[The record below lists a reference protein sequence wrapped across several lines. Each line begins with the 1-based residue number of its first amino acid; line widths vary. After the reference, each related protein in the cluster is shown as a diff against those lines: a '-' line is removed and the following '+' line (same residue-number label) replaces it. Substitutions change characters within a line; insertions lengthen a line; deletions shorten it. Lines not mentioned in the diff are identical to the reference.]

1 MNPVALIYVF
11 IGFICFQSK
20 CHAEK
25 SELDQKILEVI
36 QKRSALKSQVY
47 SPKVSSDCKNKKEL
61 LSRAAL
67 IQTLTQPAQSSGK
80 WRLKFGFGKMFN
92 LNLISEAQA
101 STTLPHSLIS
111 SNGTTATFLT
121 NSADIS
127 SWAATLPAGTKV
139 TVTHYDASKKSGL
152 GQLVATPTHT
162 ETIIVTPPKSE
173 QNDSNMSLISLTSQN
188 QLQLPTLPSPLINPE
203 PKKLLQESLLITPPE
218 SLGQPSYPESFAVD
232 PNEILLKNKPIK
244 QETDSHPLYQT
255 PPASTID
262 VQLTAQAL
270 LMNVKPDP
278 TLDPNLSLKREF
290 GDVDPGLQVNNQQ
303 DNWCNITTMND
314 IKREVLDEL
323 FENHATNN
331 SSYDKSVNSRSSG
344 ILVPQLSVTS
354 ETDDSLLES
363 DDFYSI
369 SLKREPVSPH
379 PRSTTRANDHE
390 TGVAGQRRAKQDST
404 IGLAPPAMNQL
415 NCKTDLT
422 LPELDIDFSNFFD
435 ENISDINMN
444 EQDFLQMRMDTY
456 DGCSELMSH
465 V

>member
-139 TVTHYDASKKSGL
+139 TVTHYDASK
-152 GQLVATPTHT
+152 
-162 ETIIVTPPKSE
+162 
-173 QNDSNMSLISLTSQN
+173 
-188 QLQLPTLPSPLINPE
+188 
-203 PKKLLQESLLITPPE
+203 
-218 SLGQPSYPESFAVD
+218 
-232 PNEILLKNKPIK
+232 
-244 QETDSHPLYQT
+244 
-255 PPASTID
+255 
-262 VQLTAQAL
+262 
-270 LMNVKPDP
+270 
-278 TLDPNLSLKREF
+278 
-290 GDVDPGLQVNNQQ
+290 
-303 DNWCNITTMND
+303 
-314 IKREVLDEL
+314 
-323 FENHATNN
+323 
-331 SSYDKSVNSRSSG
+331 
-344 ILVPQLSVTS
+344 
-354 ETDDSLLES
+354 
-363 DDFYSI
+363 
-369 SLKREPVSPH
+369 
-379 PRSTTRANDHE
+379 
-390 TGVAGQRRAKQDST
+390 
-404 IGLAPPAMNQL
+404 
-415 NCKTDLT
+415 
-422 LPELDIDFSNFFD
+422 
-435 ENISDINMN
+435 
-444 EQDFLQMRMDTY
+444 
-456 DGCSELMSH
+456 
-465 V
+465 